1 MVGGLA
7 AAVLALDQ
15 LTKQIVDA
23 ALSRGEAVDLF
34 FGIEITNVR
43 NDGVAF
49 GLLAGGDVPV
59 IAFTVC
65 ALAVLL
71 AYFAMDPARPGG
83 WIAVGLICGGALGNL
98 VDRLTIGSVIDFID
112 PPLWPAFNLA
122 DVAIVLGVAMLVLTV
137 RLPAPGDE
145 RSTA

>member
-1 MVGGLA
+1 MVAGLT

-15 LTKQIVDA
+15 IFKQIVDA
-23 ALSRGEAVDLF
+23 NLSRSESVHLL
-34 FGIEITNVR
+34 FGIDLANVR

-49 GLLAGGDVPV
+49 GLLSGGDAPV
-59 IAFTVC
+59 ILFTAC

-71 AYFAMDPARPGG
+71 AYFALDPTRPGA

-98 VDRLTIGSVIDFID
+98 VDRLRIGAVIDFID
-112 PPLWPAFNLA
+112 PPLWPAFNIA
-122 DVAIVLGVAMLVLTV
+122 DVAIVFGVAILVLTV
-137 RLPAPGDE
+137 WLPATGDE